1 MQVKIA
7 DRVEKYLD
15 IYVKERTRGA
25 DPTHEKLEKRFWEK
39 FIEWKLSLMSHP
51 GRLTLIKSMLS
62 SLPI

>member
-25 DPTHEKLEKRFWEK
+25 DPTHEKLEKRF
-39 FIEWKLSLMSHP
+39 
-51 GRLTLIKSMLS
+51 
-62 SLPI
+62 